1 MSARAPFIAPTF
13 HRATGSW
20 NFSYPYASL
29 NDQLKDAQ
37 GQWQKGAGDWKQQF
51 NPQLQTVK
59 NSPPGGLLA
68 YFNNLFSKG
77 GMPGG
82 GGGGLPPPNTG
93 GGTPPYN
100 PGDPMPRPPQTNWNG
115 DREPVVPYDPNRT
128 SRTGT
133 PTPWTPPGPQSRG
146 GLLSPDLAKT
156 TAMAGAPAPTA
167 GTPTP
172 PAPRD
177 TGGMFDPG
185 SGDTSAASMVSYFNS
200 LPDDAAKANYVKAI
214 DQYGLGKGGAAN
226 LGAGLQSALRQ
237 SMGGS
242 QFDNWSATNI
252 GAKPG
257 VISAQGLPAWLAA
270 ALK

>member
-1 MSARAPFIAPTF
+1 MASPRAPFIAPTF

-20 NFSYPYASL
+20 NFSFPYASL

-37 GQWQKGAGDWKQQF
+37 GQWQKGAGAWTNQF
-51 NPQLQTVK
+51 NPQLQTIK
-59 NSPPGGLLA
+59 NSPPGGLLS

-82 GGGGLPPPNTG
+82 GGGPNTG
-93 GGTPPYN
+93 GGTPPTWN
-100 PGDPMPRPPQTNWNG
+100 PGDMMNRQPQTNWNG
-115 DREPVVPYDPNRT
+115 DKEPVVPYDPNRT

-133 PTPWTPPGPQSRG
+133 PTPWTPDGRTSRTG
-146 GLLSPDLAKT
+146 GLLAPDLTKSTPT
-156 TAMAGAPAPTA
+156 TPTA
-167 GTPTP
+167 
-172 PAPRD
+172 PRN

-200 LPDDAAKANYVKAI
+200 LPNDAAKANYVRAI
-214 DQYGLGKGGAAN
+214 DQYSLGKGGAAN

-252 GAKPG
+252 GAQPG

>member
-1 MSARAPFIAPTF
+1 
-13 HRATGSW
+13 
-20 NFSYPYASL
+20 
-29 NDQLKDAQ
+29 
-37 GQWQKGAGDWKQQF
+37 
-51 NPQLQTVK
+51 
-59 NSPPGGLLA
+59 
-68 YFNNLFSKG
+68 
-77 GMPGG
+77 
-82 GGGGLPPPNTG
+82 
-93 GGTPPYN
+93 
-100 PGDPMPRPPQTNWNG
+100 
-115 DREPVVPYDPNRT
+115 
-128 SRTGT
+128 
-133 PTPWTPPGPQSRG
+133 
-146 GLLSPDLAKT
+146 
-156 TAMAGAPAPTA
+156 
-167 GTPTP
+167 
-172 PAPRD
+172 
-177 TGGMFDPG
+177 MFDPG

>member
-1 MSARAPFIAPTF
+1 MATPRAPFIAPTF

-68 YFNNLFSKG
+68 YFNNLFSRG
-77 GMPGG
+77 PGG
-82 GGGGLPPPNTG
+82 PGGPNTG
-93 GGTPPYN
+93 GGTPPTWN
-100 PGDPMPRPPQTNWNG
+100 PGDPMPRQPQTNWNG

-146 GLLSPDLAKT
+146 GLLSPDLAKS
-156 TAMAGAPAPTA
+156 APSPAN
-167 GTPTP
+167 P
-172 PAPRD
+172 PPIPRD

-200 LPDDAAKANYVKAI
+200 LPDDAQKANYVKAI